1 MQRWHTLAVALAWAC
16 AAAGYSANTAAQA
29 AGSELPSDVEAAA
42 PAVVSTPASPGLP
55 STDVPETIGTR
66 ASTVDALP
74 KPAPGADERPTAGAE
89 KPAVTTVVNPVVKP
103 AADPAADTGRTAN
116 PGASPV
122 RVAPAAARNLGP
134 ITRPL
139 VRVGDEWIYR
149 RLSGASSAL
158 LRQRVTQVDF
168 DSISLITELTSSLD
182 TTTAVYNR
190 EWALLGSG
198 YNTYAPALAYYAFPL
213 YPGKRWRIDS
223 AVSNFGAGQT
233 GRIEGEG
240 VAVGFEEVDTA
251 AGKFIALKVT
261 ASFETGDPG
270 DAAYRVKVRE
280 THWYA
285 RDVLRT
291 VKVESETQAGNDPP
305 RRETIELVK
314 FKIE

>member
-1 MQRWHTLAVALAWAC
+1 M
-16 AAAGYSANTAAQA
+16 
-29 AGSELPSDVEAAA
+29 AGSE
-42 PAVVSTPASPGLP
+42 
-55 STDVPETIGTR
+55 
-66 ASTVDALP
+66 
-74 KPAPGADERPTAGAE
+74 
-89 KPAVTTVVNPVVKP
+89 NP
-103 AADPAADTGRTAN
+103 AADNARTGNGGTGSTGSTRAAPPN
-116 PGASPV
+116 
-122 RVAPAAARNLGP
+122 ARDLGP

-149 RLSGASSAL
+149 RVIGSSSGATSGTGGTGSGL
-158 LRQRVTQVDF
+158 LRQRVTHVNF
-168 DSISLITELTSSLD
+168 DGISLITELATSPD

-190 EWALLGSG
+190 EWGLLGSG
-198 YNTYAPALAYYAFPL
+198 FNTYAPALAYYAFPL

-240 VAVGFEEVDTA
+240 MAVGFEEVDTA

-261 ASFETGDPG
+261 ATFETGDPG

-291 VKVESETQAGNDPP
+291 VRVESETQAGNDAP

-314 FKIE
+314 FRIE

>member
-1 MQRWHTLAVALAWAC
+1 M
-16 AAAGYSANTAAQA
+16 
-29 AGSELPSDVEAAA
+29 
-42 PAVVSTPASPGLP
+42 
-55 STDVPETIGTR
+55 
-66 ASTVDALP
+66 
-74 KPAPGADERPTAGAE
+74 AGAE
-89 KPAVTTVVNPVVKP
+89 KPAVTPPINPVVKPAAIP
-103 AADPAADTGRTAN
+103 AADPAADTSRIAN
-116 PGASPV
+116 PGPSP
-122 RVAPAAARNLGP
+122 ARATPPSARDLGP

-149 RLSGASSAL
+149 RVSGASSAL

-240 VAVGFEEVDTA
+240 VAAGFEEVDTA

-261 ASFETGDPG
+261 TSFETSDPG

-314 FKIE
+314 FKID